1 MSAPA
6 ALVCAK
12 IVYPDVQEDDSE
24 QEINVVPKRKSMK
37 SLTSEHTL
45 DTLEERKSN
54 VEKIETVFDEKPKA
68 STELP
73 VVKNERE
80 QM

>member
-12 IVYPDVQEDDSE
+12 IVYPDVQEDDPE
-24 QEINVVPKRKSMK
+24 PEINVVPKRKSMK

-45 DTLEERKSN
+45 EGMEESNSN
-54 VEKIETVFDEKPKA
+54 VEKIETVFDEKLKA
-68 STELP
+68 SSELP